1 MKRLLLITL
10 IFTFSYAENKLPERE
25 KIPERGAFPERGEI
39 PERGTFPD
47 RNKLPERGD
56 YSMNNAVNIIPLEDF
71 FRNPEMSSFQLSPNG
86 KYISYMKPW
95 EDGNRMMN
103 VYVRPIGSD
112 EEVRIT
118 GASKRSLYGYFWL
131 NENRI
136 AYVQDE
142 GGDENIHIYA
152 VNIDGSNNIDL
163 TPFENIQARITDDLE
178 DNPDYMLGALN
189 KRNPRIHDVYRMN
202 VNSGEMEMIA
212 ENPGNIQGWMTD
224 NEGKLRIATTSD
236 GVNTSLLYREN
247 ETEDFKPILTTNFK
261 ESVSPLYFTFD
272 NQELYVASNR
282 GRDKS
287 AIFKFDLETA
297 KEGELIFEN
306 DEVDVYGLMRSK
318 KRKKITGVSYTTDK
332 RQMHFFD
339 EWREN
344 LQNKLE
350 SKLKGVEVAISD
362 LSKDETKAI
371 VVTYSDRSRGT
382 YYYYDIE
389 KDILNK
395 LADLSPWLDE
405 EDMAFMKPISYKSR
419 DGLTIPGYLTLPLN
433 YKQGDRIPVVVNPH
447 GGPWA
452 RDNWGFNSQVQFLAN
467 RGYAVL
473 QMNFRGSVGYG
484 REFWEISFK
493 QWGKT
498 MQDDITDGV
507 NWLIDE
513 GIADPD
519 RIGIYG
525 ASYGGYATLAGLAFT
540 PDVYACGVDYVGVSN
555 IFTLLETLPPYWEL
569 GRQMMYEMIGDPDTE
584 KELLKAASPLFH
596 IDKIKAPLFVAQGAN
611 DPRVK
616 QAESDQIVEALE
628 AKGIDVPYMLK
639 EDEGHGF
646 YNEQNQ
652 FDFYREMIKFLD
664 KHLKQ

>member
-10 IFTFSYAENKLPERE
+10 IFTFSYAENKLPERG
-25 KIPERGAFPERGEI
+25 KIPERGAFPERGEL

-56 YSMNNAVNIIPLEDF
+56 YSMNNVVNIIPLEDF

-178 DNPDYMLGALN
+178 DNPDYMLVALN

-224 NEGKLRIATTSD
+224 NDGKLRIATTSD

-247 ETEDFKPILTTNFK
+247 ESEDFKPILTTNFK

-287 AIFKFDLETA
+287 AIFKFDLGTA

-389 KDILNK
+389 KDILTK
-395 LADLSPWLDE
+395 LADLSPWLNQ

-433 YKQGDRIPVVVNPH
+433 YKEGDRIPVVVNPH

-664 KHLKQ
+664 KHLK

>member
-1 MKRLLLITL
+1 MKKEYAIVVILISIICL
-10 IFTFSYAENKLPERE
+10 FYFIGGS
-25 KIPERGAFPERGEI
+25 
-39 PERGTFPD
+39 
-47 RNKLPERGD
+47 
-56 YSMNNAVNIIPLEDF
+56 SVNSLKNIPLKDF
-71 FRNPEMSSFQLSPNG
+71 FKNPEMSSFQLSPDG
-86 KYISYMKPW
+86 KHISYMKPW
-95 EDGNRMMN
+95 EDGGRMMN
-103 VYVRPIGSD
+103 VYVRPIDSN

-118 GASKRSLYGYFWL
+118 GATKRSLYGYFWL
-131 NENRI
+131 NDNRI

-178 DNPDYMLGALN
+178 DSPDFMLVALN
-189 KRNPRIHDVYRMN
+189 KRNPQIHDVYRLN

-212 ENPGNIQGWMTD
+212 ENPGNISGWMTD
-224 NEGKLRIATTSD
+224 NDGKLRIATTSD
-236 GVNTSLLYREN
+236 GVNTGLLYREN
-247 ETEDFKPILTTNFK
+247 ENDQFKSILVTNFK
-261 ESVSPLYFTFD
+261 ESVAPLYFTFD
-272 NQELYVASNR
+272 NKELYVSSNR

-287 AIFKFDLETA
+287 AIFKFDLNTA
-297 KEGELIFEN
+297 KEGELIFEHN
-306 DEVDVYGLMRSK
+306 EVDVYGLMRSK
-318 KRKKITGVSYTTDK
+318 KRKVITGVSYTTDK
-332 RQMHFFD
+332 RQIHFFD
-339 EWREN
+339 EWRKN
-344 LQNKLE
+344 LQEKLE
-350 SKLKGVEVAISD
+350 SKLKGVEVALSD
-362 LSKDETKAI
+362 LSKDEKRAI

-389 KDILNK
+389 NDNLQK
-395 LADLSPWLDE
+395 LADLSPWLNE
-405 EDMAFMKPISYKSR
+405 EDMAYMKPISYQSR
-419 DGLTIPGYLTLPLN
+419 DGLTIPGYLTLPIN
-433 YKQGDRIPVVVNPH
+433 YKEGDKLPVVINPH

-452 RDNWGFNSQVQFLAN
+452 RDGWGFNPEVQFLAN

-507 NWLIDE
+507 KWLIDE

-519 RIGIYG
+519 RIAIYG

-540 PDVYACGVDYVGVSN
+540 PDLYACGVDYVGVSN

-569 GRQMMYEMIGDPDTE
+569 GRQMMYEMIGNPETE
-584 KELLKAASPLFH
+584 KEILEAASPLFH
-596 IDKIKAPLFVAQGAN
+596 VDKIKAPLFVAQGAN
-611 DPRVK
+611 DQRVK
-616 QAESDQIVEALE
+616 QAESDQIVEALK

-646 YNEQNQ
+646 YNEENQ
-652 FDFYREMIKFLD
+652 FDFYQEMEKFLN
-664 KHLKQ
+664 KHLMN